1 MTQQLKEL
9 NLTESQSKEL
19 DEYLYKIVEN
29 AFRRDDYEY
38 KRFCLNAALKKK
50 TLRSAFND
58 GELENTWLTQSK
70 ADEISKELQYSE
82 DYYEDE
88 FSRLYT
94 PILLEI
100 SRAVNRLVGNICFPL
115 NGASVGI
122 NRTYS
127 KFCEDNGIDEFLS
140 TLNKCQQK
148 IIERENA
155 NFKFKEIYKAVLQEG
170 LQHSFWAL
178 GHEYDNINHVVDV
191 FAPGVETVGVY
202 PQYADWRKTNRVF
215 VSDRNYSELFARSDL
230 NREIIESIKPQDI
243 DNDTT
248 IKSLRKKS
256 KALVNSSH
264 TMPFGQVRLFNIFC
278 PSVYLPS
285 KEDGTPV
292 IIKGLFVLGVI
303 NPLFRENLEKNEEF
317 RDKKVLILKSKFDV
331 EREHHGLLLGT
342 PITSNPNEFYN
353 DGLFY
358 PWLDHQVSANSFN
371 AANTRLASYMS
382 QGPVNVENTGR
393 AVALESTTLEAEQ
406 GWKPYQRLDGKK
418 VTPVFG
424 AEFANVINVGNS
436 TIQTLSNQIRAG
448 IGVGANIS
456 ASLNTGR
463 NVKDEVASVFRTGD
477 LTIADYAL
485 AFIDAIQVPSIYTRI
500 KMQAEILLEQ
510 VSTALSQVRKMVELE
525 SLEQGTEGLILDDNS
540 ILESVLEQ
548 NPLFQR
554 LVNYSGI
561 RKEYKVFAKKRQR
574 EIIENEK
581 IMLDILNQE
590 EEVKQKI
597 LFINSPIQ
605 PLPPLPP
612 NQIRNELGEVI
623 DQPIPMELEAQRQQE
638 YFQMEMQRRKQ
649 AETEVKYQIKDI
661 ELKTLMIKDDLIPV
675 QPISNVLLL
684 QLLTE
689 PIAESDIEINGAKEA
704 LLKTIKDED
713 LERFVGLLQILAP
726 LNPELLKRYDPSKLM
741 SFATRGNPDFIA
753 SQVEK
758 DPENILREEE
768 AERQRFKVG
777 QELQMMMAQNPGSQT
792 PENPMSR

>member
-1 MTQQLKEL
+1 MNQLESL
-9 NLTESQSKEL
+9 NLTEDQLKEL
-19 DEYLYKIVEN
+19 DEYLYKIVDN
-29 AFRRDDYEY
+29 SFRRDDYEY

-50 TLRSAFND
+50 TIKSSIVD
-58 GELENTWLTQSK
+58 GELDTTWLSSAK
-70 ADEISKELQYSE
+70 SDELQKALKEQE
-82 DYYEDE
+82 DYVSDE
-88 FSRLYT
+88 FSSLYA

-148 IIERENA
+148 IIERENS
-155 NFKFKEIYKAVLQEG
+155 NFKFKEIYKTVLQEG

-191 FAPGVETVGVY
+191 FAPGVEAVGVY
-202 PQYADWRKTNRVF
+202 PQCADWRKINRVF

-230 NREIIESIKPQDI
+230 ERSIVEAIKPQEL
-243 DNDTT
+243 DNFRNESNYNRQKNRSIIRSNDRT
-248 IKSLRKKS
+248 
-256 KALVNSSH
+256 
-264 TMPFGQVRLFNIFC
+264 PFGQVRLFNIFC
-278 PSVYLPS
+278 PSVYLAGDQDSEPI
-285 KEDGTPV
+285 V
-292 IIKGLFVLGVI
+292 LKGLFVLGVI
-303 NPLFRENLEKNEEF
+303 NPIFRNGEQNNEEF
-317 RDKKVLILKSKFDV
+317 REKKVLILKAKFDV

-342 PITSNPNEFYN
+342 PIVSNPNEFYN

-358 PWLDHQVSANSFN
+358 PWLDHQVSANAFN

-382 QGPVNVENTGR
+382 QGPVNVEKTGR
-393 AVALESTTLEAEQ
+393 QTVDSTTLDSEQ
-406 GWKPYQRLDGKK
+406 GWRPYQRLNGEK

-424 AEFANVINVGNS
+424 AEFANVINVGNA

-485 AFIDAIQVPSIYTRI
+485 AFIDSIQVPSIYTRI

-510 VSTALSQVRKMVELE
+510 VAMSLSQAKKMLE
-525 SLEQGTEGLILDDNS
+525 VQSLEQNTQGITLDDNVVLES
-540 ILESVLEQ
+540 ILEN

-561 RKEYKVFAKKRQR
+561 RKEYKLFQKKRQR
-574 EIIENEK
+574 EILENEK
-581 IMLDILNQE
+581 IMLDIQNQE
-590 EEVKQKI
+590 AQTQQKI
-597 LFINSPIQ
+597 RFSASPIP
-605 PLPPLPP
+605 PLPPLPS
-612 NQIRNELGEVI
+612 NEIRDELGQTIKQAIPIEVEAERQRQYFEQERQRREQARI
-623 DQPIPMELEAQRQQE
+623 EAQYE
-638 YFQMEMQRRKQ
+638 
-649 AETEVKYQIKDI
+649 IKDI
-661 ELKTLMIKDDLIPV
+661 ELKTLMLKDDLVPV
-675 QPISNVLLL
+675 PPISNVLLL
-684 QLLTE
+684 KLLTE
-689 PIAESDIEINGAKEA
+689 PISESDIEINGAKEA
-704 LLKTIKDED
+704 LLKAIKDED
-713 LERFVGLLQILAP
+713 LGRFIELLQVLAP
-726 LNPELLKRYDPSKLM
+726 LDPSILRRYDAGKLL

-768 AERQRFKVG
+768 AERQRAKVG
-777 QELQMMMAQNPGSQT
+777 QELQMMMAQNPGAQT
-792 PENPMSR
+792 PINPMV